1 VYGDRRADIAGDDMI
16 VDPLDDGGAGFD
28 GGDFFDT

>member
-1 VYGDRRADIAGDDMI
+1 MIERAPSGDDII

-28 GGDFFDT
+28 GGDLFDA